1 MLHGPDYWKH
11 VLIIVPIV
19 ATAFATLCFT
29 LRIYSRLKVLR
40 GLRVEDILMGVGLIC
55 TYGVAAC
62 IVYSGFLDIGSGRNI
77 WEFPVEQRRQIALAN
92 WILTKFWPSAQV
104 FVKISIL
111 ILLRKLLGTVDWF
124 RRSISGAIIF
134 VAAWGITALVGNTLQ
149 CWPVQYFWIKEIKGH
164 CMSGQTTFFI
174 IIGALSSAEDVFI
187 LCLPLPVVWNLQIP
201 RHEKIEL
208 TILFTI
214 GCL

>member
-62 IVYSGFLDIGSGRNI
+62 IVYC
-77 WEFPVEQRRQIALAN
+77 EFAISLAMTPSSKIITSVQRASLTLAQGGIFGN
-92 WILTKFWPSAQV
+92 FQWNNGV
-104 FVKISIL
+104 
-111 ILLRKLLGTVDWF
+111 
-124 RRSISGAIIF
+124 RSL
-134 VAAWGITALVGNTLQ
+134 W
-149 CWPVQYFWIKEIKGH
+149 
-164 CMSGQTTFFI
+164 
-174 IIGALSSAEDVFI
+174 
-187 LCLPLPVVWNLQIP
+187 
-201 RHEKIEL
+201 
-208 TILFTI
+208 
-214 GCL
+214 